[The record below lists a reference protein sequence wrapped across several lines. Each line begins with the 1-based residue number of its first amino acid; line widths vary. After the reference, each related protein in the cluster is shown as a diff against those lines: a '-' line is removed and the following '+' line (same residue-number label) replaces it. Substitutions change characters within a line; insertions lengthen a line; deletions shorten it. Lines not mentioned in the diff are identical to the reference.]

1 MLNSPKKLRNN
12 YKKSPTESGSVINI
26 YCLLVRLRHNGFDSF
41 TAERH
46 DDSCLCEHVI
56 GRVSA
61 VVQCRFRIVIIFGN
75 EDFGNTGEADV
86 EGTAFAWK
94 PDYIELG
101 TGRNFS
107 PGVMQ
112 SVDFGMDHERVFVR
126 LEFVVAYEFPGI
138 CIEQIVSEE
147 LFFTCVGDSFVVKS
161 GGCTVVSGADNASVS
176 ADKNGAHLRVLVFG
190 KACLGTH
197 HLRIDFV
204 AKLCSRTIHAKK
216 YRQNF
221 NGELFLNL
229 VSMEKSNH
237 FGKVYLIGAGPGD
250 PGLLTVRGKSILEKA
265 DVVVY
270 DRLVSPGV
278 LSLCN
283 PDAKMVDVGKMPTH
297 HKVKQSEINKLLV
310 KFAVEMPGA
319 TIARLKGGDPFV
331 FGRGGEEALE
341 LVSAG
346 VEFEIVPGVTSAIA
360 VPAYAGIP
368 VSHRGIATSFHI
380 ITGHEKL
387 DERTLA
393 GSLQTRDERN
403 VIPATEPESLSS
415 KPLGLDFEALARC
428 PGTLIFLMGIANMDF
443 IAHRLMECGK
453 DPKTP
458 LAFIEKGTTP
468 KQRTVMATLETA
480 GETIVRE
487 NVTAPAITIM
497 GGVVELGKTLAWK
510 KNLPLSG
517 KRLVVTRAAKQASG
531 ITARLTALGAEV
543 IETPMIETRTLD
555 CPLVMRHPEPV
566 AALASHVIASP
577 EGAWQSRSADFNSL
591 ANFDILAFTS
601 TNGVES
607 FFKQLF
613 DAGYDVRVL
622 AGKKIASVGKITEKK
637 LLEYG
642 IRCDYVP
649 EDHTGEGLGMLLRSI
664 LDERTLV
671 NSLQTR
677 DERDV
682 MAQAH
687 DSIGSAMPVC
697 EQPVTALASHVMASE
712 QSERGNPL
720 DESRILLLQGNLAD
734 DTLLKLLPKATR
746 WVVYE
751 TLPVAELPEWKR
763 EAVASADAVVFA
775 STSAVENFVN
785 LMSNVKACHSERSE
799 ESSAS
804 MGPSLV
810 ELAQDDFIKKSPH
823 TSFCIGRMTES
834 AARKHGFNTV
844 TSDETTMDSLVKKI
858 VEYYTTSPNH

>member
-1 MLNSPKKLRNN
+1 MKENS
-12 YKKSPTESGSVINI
+12 
-26 YCLLVRLRHNGFDSF
+26 
-41 TAERH
+41 
-46 DDSCLCEHVI
+46 
-56 GRVSA
+56 
-61 VVQCRFRIVIIFGN
+61 
-75 EDFGNTGEADV
+75 
-86 EGTAFAWK
+86 
-94 PDYIELG
+94 
-101 TGRNFS
+101 
-107 PGVMQ
+107 
-112 SVDFGMDHERVFVR
+112 
-126 LEFVVAYEFPGI
+126 
-138 CIEQIVSEE
+138 
-147 LFFTCVGDSFVVKS
+147 
-161 GGCTVVSGADNASVS
+161 
-176 ADKNGAHLRVLVFG
+176 
-190 KACLGTH
+190 
-197 HLRIDFV
+197 
-204 AKLCSRTIHAKK
+204 
-216 YRQNF
+216 
-221 NGELFLNL
+221 
-229 VSMEKSNH
+229 
-237 FGKVYLIGAGPGD
+237 GKVYLIGAGPGD
-250 PGLLTVRGKSILEKA
+250 PGLLTLRGKSVLEKA

-270 DRLVSPGV
+270 DRLVSPAILG
-278 LSLCN
+278 LCN
-283 PDAKMVDVGKMPTH
+283 PKAKMVDVGKMPTH

-310 KFAVEMPGA
+310 KFAHEMPGA
-319 TIARLKGGDPFV
+319 TVARLKGGDPFV

-341 LVSAG
+341 LVAAG
-346 VEFEIVPGVTSAIA
+346 VEFEVVPGITSAIS

-380 ITGHEKL
+380 ITGHERS

-393 GSLQTRDERN
+393 GSLQTRDERACQ
-403 VIPATEPESLSS
+403 VIEPAEMSCASDRLS
-415 KPLGLDFEALARC
+415 LDFEALAHC

-443 IAHRLMECGK
+443 IAKRLMECGK

-468 KQRTVMATLETA
+468 YQRTVMATLETA

-531 ITARLTALGAEV
+531 ITERLTALGAEV
-543 IETPMIETRTLD
+543 IETPMIETRTLER
-555 CPLVMRHPEPV
+555 PLVF
-566 AALASHVIASP
+566 ASP
-577 EGAWQSRSADFNSL
+577 EGARQSRPADFNSL

-607 FFKQLF
+607 FFKQLLASGN
-613 DAGYDVRVL
+613 DIRIL

-671 NSLQTR
+671 NSLQTK
-677 DERDV
+677 DER
-682 MAQAH
+682 
-687 DSIGSAMPVC
+687 GSTNS
-697 EQPVTALASHVMASE
+697 QTLASSLSLSKGTE
-712 QSERGNPL
+712 FTNL

-734 DTLLKLLPKATR
+734 DTLLKLLPGATR

-775 STSAVENFVN
+775 STSAVENYVK
-785 LMSNVKACHSERSE
+785 LMPQSTVGATSCLEAPQAR
-799 ESSAS
+799 
-804 MGPSLV
+804 PR
-810 ELAQDDFIKKSPH
+810 

-834 AARKHGFNTV
+834 AARKHGFETV

-858 VEYYTTSPNH
+858 AEYYSK

>member
-1 MLNSPKKLRNN
+1 
-12 YKKSPTESGSVINI
+12 
-26 YCLLVRLRHNGFDSF
+26 
-41 TAERH
+41 
-46 DDSCLCEHVI
+46 
-56 GRVSA
+56 
-61 VVQCRFRIVIIFGN
+61 
-75 EDFGNTGEADV
+75 
-86 EGTAFAWK
+86 
-94 PDYIELG
+94 
-101 TGRNFS
+101 
-107 PGVMQ
+107 
-112 SVDFGMDHERVFVR
+112 
-126 LEFVVAYEFPGI
+126 
-138 CIEQIVSEE
+138 
-147 LFFTCVGDSFVVKS
+147 
-161 GGCTVVSGADNASVS
+161 
-176 ADKNGAHLRVLVFG
+176 
-190 KACLGTH
+190 
-197 HLRIDFV
+197 
-204 AKLCSRTIHAKK
+204 
-216 YRQNF
+216 
-221 NGELFLNL
+221 
-229 VSMEKSNH
+229 MEKSNH

-310 KFAVEMPGA
+310 KFAHEMPGA
-319 TIARLKGGDPFV
+319 TVARLKGGDPFV

-380 ITGHEKL
+380 ITGHEKAESG
-387 DERTLA
+387 D
-393 GSLQTRDERN
+393 
-403 VIPATEPESLSS
+403 SLS
-415 KPLGLDFEALARC
+415 LDFETLAKC

-443 IAHRLMECGK
+443 IARRLMECGK
-453 DPKTP
+453 EPKTP
-458 LAFIEKGTTP
+458 LAFVEKGTTP
-468 KQRTVMATLETA
+468 NQRTVMATLETA

-497 GGVVELGKTLAWK
+497 GGVVELGRTLAWK

-517 KRLVVTRAAKQASG
+517 KRLVVTRAAKQSSG

-543 IETPMIETRTLD
+543 IETPMIETRD
-555 CPLVMRHPEPV
+555 V
-566 AALASHVIASP
+566 ALSN
-577 EGAWQSRSADFNSL
+577 WDDL

-613 DAGYDVRVL
+613 AAGYDVRVL

-649 EDHTGEGLGMLLRSI
+649 EDHTGEGLGKLLRSI
-664 LDERTLV
+664 LDERCST
-671 NSLQTR
+671 NSQT
-677 DERDV
+677 
-682 MAQAH
+682 
-687 DSIGSAMPVC
+687 
-697 EQPVTALASHVMASE
+697 LASSLSLSKGTE
-712 QSERGNPL
+712 FTNL

-734 DTLLKLLPKATR
+734 DTLLKFLPKATR

-751 TLPVAELPEWKR
+751 TLTVAELPEWKR

-834 AARKHGFNTV
+834 AARRHGFETV

-858 VEYYTTSPNH
+858 AEYYTTSPNH